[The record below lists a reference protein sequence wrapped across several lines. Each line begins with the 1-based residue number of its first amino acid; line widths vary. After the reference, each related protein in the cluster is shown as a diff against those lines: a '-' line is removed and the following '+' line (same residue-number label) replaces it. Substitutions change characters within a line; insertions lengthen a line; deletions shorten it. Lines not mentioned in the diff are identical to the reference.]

1 MTQVSFSSPSSSLD
15 SQKHNRNRRCGVW
28 SVQGQETNRLRYVR
42 LGCKRWTCPQCGPKK
57 AKRLQRAIAEKA
69 TQNGMNRFLTLTL
82 NHATCTPHD
91 SVGYIRECWN
101 KFRTSLK
108 RRHGKTISFI
118 SVLELQPKSGYAH
131 LHVLVDR
138 YIKQAWIS
146 EAWQAVGGGRI
157 VDIRQVDIHR
167 VAPYLSKYL
176 TKVLILAGVPPGQR
190 RYTTS
195 RDIRL
200 FVRQESG
207 LWKLMKA
214 PVEFIYSQELGDI
227 ECEQRDS
234 DGILQWFVVVEKS
247 CGNPSGLSS
256 PLIGS
261 IQGRVTHK
269 GF

>member
-1 MTQVSFSSPSSSLD
+1 MNANMDELTQGTSIMTQVSSSYPSPSSSLD

-28 SVQGQETNRLRYVR
+28 SVQGQENNRLRYVR

-69 TQNGMNRFLTLTL
+69 TQKGMNRFLTLTL
-82 NHATCTPHD
+82 NPATCTSHD
-91 SVGYIRECWN
+91 SVGYIRECWS

-108 RRHGKTISFI
+108 RRLGKTISFI
-118 SVLELQPKSGYAH
+118 SVLELQKSGYAH

-138 YIKQAWIS
+138 YIEQAWVS
-146 EAWQAVGGGRI
+146 ESWQAVGGGRI

-176 TKVLILAGVPPGQR
+176 TKVLILAGVRPGQR

-195 RDIRL
+195 RDILL

-207 LWKLMKA
+207 LWKLMKT
-214 PVEFIYSQELGDI
+214 PVEFLYSQELGDI
-227 ECEQRDS
+227 VGEERDS
-234 DGILQWFVVVEKS
+234 EGILQWFVILLKS
-247 CGNPSGLSS
+247 DDNP
-256 PLIGS
+256 
-261 IQGRVTHK
+261 
-269 GF
+269 